1 VKGLDSVFPLPSPA
15 TADLI
20 ADVLRTQILDGEL
33 EPGAHVNE
41 VHVAERFEVS
51 RGPVRQAVQRLVQEG
66 LLTHARN
73 RGTRVVELDLDD
85 VADVYQVRAAIER
98 EAALTLLPDVPGSLH
113 IQLDEV
119 LDEMAQ
125 AVDQDSWSAISLAD
139 VRFHQS
145 IVNAAE
151 SPRLSRIFSNLVAE
165 SLLCIRRL
173 EIAYQSRDRLV
184 QQHRKLADL
193 MRAGDEDAY
202 LAELDWH
209 LRNSVITIS
218 KSVDGAPE
226 DPPT

>member
-1 VKGLDSVFPLPSPA
+1 GEWGL
-15 TADLI
+15 
-20 ADVLRTQILDGEL
+20 
-33 EPGAHVNE
+33 GAACDE
-41 VHVAERFEVS
+41 VHGGQRCEVS

-98 EAALTLLPDVPGSLH
+98 EAALALLPDVPGSLH

-151 SPRLSRIFSNLVAE
+151 SP
-165 SLLCIRRL
+165 
-173 EIAYQSRDRLV
+173 
-184 QQHRKLADL
+184 
-193 MRAGDEDAY
+193 
-202 LAELDWH
+202 
-209 LRNSVITIS
+209 
-218 KSVDGAPE
+218 
-226 DPPT
+226 

>member
-1 VKGLDSVFPLPSPA
+1 MKGLDSVFPLPSPA

>member
-1 VKGLDSVFPLPSPA
+1 MKGLDSVFPLPSPA

-98 EAALTLLPDVPGSLH
+98 EAALALLPDVPGSLH

-226 DPPT
+226 DPLT

>member
-1 VKGLDSVFPLPSPA
+1 MKGLDSVFPLPSRA

-20 ADVLRTQILDGEL
+20 TDVLRAQILDGEL

-41 VHVAERFEVS
+41 VHVSERFEVS

-85 VADVYQVRAAIER
+85 VADVYQVRAALER
-98 EAALTLLPDVPGSLH
+98 EAGLALLPDVPASLLD
-113 IQLDEV
+113 QLDEV
-119 LDEMAQ
+119 LVEMSQ

-145 IVNAAE
+145 IVNAAQ
-151 SPRLSRIFSNLVAE
+151 SPRLSRIFSTLVAE

-193 MRAGDEDAY
+193 LRSGDQDAY

-218 KSVDGAPE
+218 KSLDGA
-226 DPPT
+226 